1 MITRFIRALE
11 SKRLEQSFRL
21 RALEGHRGF
30 SLIELLVV
38 VIFIGILATIAIPFY
53 LGVQL
58 SSKDASVQSD
68 VTNAKIA
75 VIAYQADNS
84 ANPAAI
90 DSATLSKYGYTL
102 SATNTASIAY
112 SGTAAY
118 PKFCIVG
125 IAKSGS
131 PASKYWINDLIGVVK
146 ATTAPAGC

>member
-112 SGTAAY
+112 SGRAAY

-125 IAKSGS
+125 IGKSGS
-131 PASKYWINDLIGVVK
+131 PASKFWINELTGVVK